1 MPDQTSYSGPAVIE
15 IMGHRRIAGL
25 VSEVTQFGVVM
36 CRIDVPKASPA
47 FGEAPEIVDT
57 QFYPGSA
64 LFSVHPCSFID
75 MMRDIEMSR
84 PVRMDSIPDRQPR
97 WDDGYDPN
105 EDDHDDDGLEEFT
118 DLVRSQFGPDN
129 PPPNIEDQGTAR
141 AEEHEITPLAK
152 FEADTTPTRAN
163 THLDGEML

>member
-36 CRIDVPKASPA
+36 CRIDVPKATPA
-47 FGEAPEIVDT
+47 FGEAPEIIDT

-75 MMRDIEMSR
+75 MMRDIEMNR

-97 WDDGYDPN
+97 SYHGYPPPRWDDDY
-105 EDDHDDDGLEEFT
+105 
-118 DLVRSQFGPDN
+118 
-129 PPPNIEDQGTAR
+129 PPPNIEDEGTAL
-141 AEEHEITPLAK
+141 AQEHEVTPLTQ
-152 FEADTTPTRAN
+152 FEADTTPTRTN
-163 THLDGEML
+163 THLDGEIL